1 MSLVGKIVDFDPAA
15 ETWQQYSERL
25 TYYFLANGVTEEER
39 KKATLLAAMSP
50 KNFRLLRN
58 LLSPETPDDKTFKEI
73 VEILQKHHNPPPS
86 EIVQR
91 YRFHTR
97 VCKPEESIA
106 TFVAEL
112 RALAEHCGFGP
123 TLSTMLRDRLVC
135 GVNMENVQKRLL
147 AEEKLTF
154 EEALR
159 IATSLE
165 TASRNAIELQ
175 AGETNTQPAVLKVGK
190 TEAPKVSL
198 ECYRCGKAHPPQS
211 CKFRRATCRN
221 CGKLGHIQRVCR
233 SKPQAPSSETSKGYG
248 RQPRRPTGIR
258 TLQLEEEQES
268 RESIDLPMNNLTE
281 SDKTK
286 PIKVEVTVEGKKVS
300 MELDTG
306 AAVSIMS
313 HEMHKSL
320 WPEVP
325 LESTAIKL
333 RTYPGERIHSVG
345 CRKVRVQCNHQSAT
359 VELVVVEGNGPCL
372 FGRDWLQ
379 VFRLDWRRI
388 CSVKEDCLET
398 VLTKYDKV
406 FQEGLGRLQGY
417 TAKLQVDP
425 EAQPKFFKARSVPY
439 LMKGKIEEE
448 LERLTKAQIIEPL
461 QFSDWAAP
469 VVPVLKPNKT
479 VRICGDFKLTVN
491 PVSRLD
497 RYPIPKIEDLLS
509 GLSQGKTFTTLDMSQ
524 AYQQLELDDNSKK
537 YVVINTHKGLY
548 RYNRLPFGIA
558 SAPGIFQRVMES
570 LVQGIPGVVVYLD
583 DILVT
588 GKTEE
593 EHLKSLEEVLK
604 RLLEAGLRLRR
615 EKCVF
620 MQDSVTY
627 LGYRIDSQG
636 LHPIAEKVDSIKKAP
651 SPSNVNQL
659 KSYLGLLSYYGR
671 FIPNMTNTLF
681 PLYRLLKKDVR
692 WRWTNTEEEAFETS
706 KRLLTSTQVLTHFD
720 PNLELVLSCDAS
732 SYGVGAVLA
741 HKFPDGSEKP
751 VAYASRTLTQAE
763 KGYSQLEK
771 EGLACIF
778 GIKKFRSYLYGHRF
792 TIYTDHLPLK
802 SLFNEQQAIP
812 VQASGRIQRWA
823 LLLSSYEYSITF
835 RPTHKHGNAD
845 AMSRLPVPETNENEQ
860 IPTELVLL
868 METLENS
875 PVTAKDIRDWT
886 AKDPQLSRV
895 YNYVQSGWAEQI
907 EPELK
912 MFHSMRDELSTLNG
926 CILRGSRVVVPPPGR
941 SLVLSDFHEGH
952 PGMSRMKS
960 LMRLYVWWPNLDAQ
974 IEELVKSC
982 NECQQSLF

>member
-1 MSLVGKIVDFDPAA
+1 M
-15 ETWQQYSERL
+15 
-25 TYYFLANGVTEEER
+25 
-39 KKATLLAAMSP
+39 
-50 KNFRLLRN
+50 
-58 LLSPETPDDKTFKEI
+58 
-73 VEILQKHHNPPPS
+73 
-86 EIVQR
+86 
-91 YRFHTR
+91 
-97 VCKPEESIA
+97 
-106 TFVAEL
+106 
-112 RALAEHCGFGP
+112 
-123 TLSTMLRDRLVC
+123 
-135 GVNMENVQKRLL
+135 
-147 AEEKLTF
+147 
-154 EEALR
+154 
-159 IATSLE
+159 
-165 TASRNAIELQ
+165 
-175 AGETNTQPAVLKVGK
+175 
-190 TEAPKVSL
+190 
-198 ECYRCGKAHPPQS
+198 
-211 CKFRRATCRN
+211 
-221 CGKLGHIQRVCR
+221 
-233 SKPQAPSSETSKGYG
+233 
-248 RQPRRPTGIR
+248 
-258 TLQLEEEQES
+258 
-268 RESIDLPMNNLTE
+268 
-281 SDKTK
+281 
-286 PIKVEVTVEGKKVS
+286 
-300 MELDTG
+300 
-306 AAVSIMS
+306 
-313 HEMHKSL
+313 
-320 WPEVP
+320 
-325 LESTAIKL
+325 
-333 RTYPGERIHSVG
+333 
-345 CRKVRVQCNHQSAT
+345 
-359 VELVVVEGNGPCL
+359 
-372 FGRDWLQ
+372 
-379 VFRLDWRRI
+379 
-388 CSVKEDCLET
+388 ET

-406 FQEGLGRLQGY
+406 FREGLGRLQGY

-593 EHLKSLEEVLK
+593 EHLRSLEEVLK
-604 RLLEAGLRLRR
+604 RLLEAGLCLRR

-651 SPSNVNQL
+651 SLSNVNQL

-706 KRLLTSTQVLTHFD
+706 KRLLTSTQ
-720 PNLELVLSCDAS
+720 
-732 SYGVGAVLA
+732 AV
-741 HKFPDGSEKP
+741 
-751 VAYASRTLTQAE
+751 
-763 KGYSQLEK
+763 
-771 EGLACIF
+771 
-778 GIKKFRSYLYGHRF
+778 
-792 TIYTDHLPLK
+792 
-802 SLFNEQQAIP
+802 P

-845 AMSRLPVPETNENEQ
+845 AMSRLPVPETTENEQ

-912 MFHSMRDELSTLNG
+912 IFHSMRDELSTLNG

-982 NECQQSLF
+982 NECQQMQLTPVKAPLQLWTWPSTPWSRLHLDYAGPFENRMFLIVSDSHTKWLESFPTTTATSAATISKLRQIFAQFGIPKSIVTDNGTCFTSQEFKQFLQSNGIQHLCTPPYHPQSNGMAECCVRIFKSGMQKIKNGSLEDRLAKLLFSYRTTPHSTTGVTPGEMMFGHKLRTRFDLLRPTVSDRVEEKQQKQKEYFDERTKDRIFKVGQEVYVKNFHQGQKWLKGKIVAYRGNVIVPREIWKICGSTQESDEGSSPNSRI